1 MNPQRATRPRETGG
15 NGKGRRRHPRVVILD
30 EGRSA
35 RVEVLELPETV
46 DVGTR
51 FCHSGTSWRVI
62 GERPQSRVF
71 IAEPEN

>member
-1 MNPQRATRPRETGG
+1 MNPHRATRPRETGG
-15 NGKGRRRHPRVVILD
+15 NGKSRRRQPRVVILD

-35 RVEVLELPETV
+35 RVEILELPDTA
-46 DVGTR
+46 DVGTS

-71 IAEPEN
+71 IAQPEN